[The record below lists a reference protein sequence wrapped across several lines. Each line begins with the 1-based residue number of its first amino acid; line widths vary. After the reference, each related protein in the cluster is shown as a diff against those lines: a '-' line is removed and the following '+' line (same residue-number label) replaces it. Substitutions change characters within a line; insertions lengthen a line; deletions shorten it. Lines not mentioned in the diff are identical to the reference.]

1 MRLAL
6 TPIVEQ
12 LRGGGLRQVEGVLEF
27 TAQTTEPRQLPAHFV
42 VPVGETASGNSVDMG
57 RDQAVDVSFSVFV
70 VVDGARRNQAGIAEE
85 LKACEDK
92 VCERLVGW
100 THPAASRACSYA
112 GGRLAS
118 VSGSTVTWEVRF
130 RTRYHE
136 RKSS

>member
-6 TPIVEQ
+6 TPIVER
-12 LRGGGLRQVEGVLEF
+12 LRGAGMRQVEGVLEF
-27 TAQTTEPRQLPAHFV
+27 TTQTVEPRQLPARFV
-42 VPVGETASGNSVDMG
+42 VPVSESAAGNSVDVG
-57 RDQAVDVSFSVFV
+57 RDQAIDVSFSVFV

-85 LKACEDK
+85 LKAEEDK
-92 VCERLVGW
+92 VCEALVGW

-118 VSGSTVTWEVRF
+118 VSGSTVTWEVRL

-136 RKSS
+136 RKRS